1 MVRRYDLNT
10 NKGRWICGGVGCNIW
25 RVVGLSL
32 NILKTEIM
40 NRYSAL
46 FITLALFVST
56 VAHSQYALQ
65 TGKMQ
70 VNAGL
75 GGIVG
80 DRKDGVPLF
89 VGLDYGFD
97 KDISFG
103 GDLLLWSRSRA
114 INNSVLALGIT
125 GNANYHFVELLQL
138 EDIFDVYAGVDVG
151 FYTFYGLRV
160 GGHIGGRYYFKKNMA
175 VNVEL
180 GVGNSFSGGKV
191 GLSFLLD

>member
-10 NKGRWICGGVGCNIW
+10 NKGRWIFGGVGCNIS

-40 NRYSAL
+40 NRYSTL
-46 FITLALFVST
+46 FLTLVLFVTT

-75 GGIVG
+75 GGIG
-80 DRKDGVPLF
+80 GGGIPIF
-89 VGLDYGFD
+89 VGLDYGYD
-97 KDISFG
+97 KNISFG
-103 GDLLLWSRSRA
+103 GDLSLWSRVRGFD
-114 INNSVLALGIT
+114 NSVLVLGLT
-125 GNANYHFVELLQL
+125 ANANYHFVEMLQL
-138 EDIFDVYAGVDVG
+138 DDIFDVYAGVDVG
-151 FYTFYGLRV
+151 FSSYYGLLG
-160 GGHIGGRYYFKKNMA
+160 GGHIGGRYYFRKNIA
-175 VNVEL
+175 VNLEL
-180 GVGNSFSGGKV
+180 GLVSAYSVGKV

>member
-1 MVRRYDLNT
+1 MARNYDVNT
-10 NKGRWICGGVGCNIW
+10 NKGRWIFGRIRGNILAST
-25 RVVGLSL
+25 GLFL

-46 FITLALFVST
+46 FLALAVVIST

-75 GGIVG
+75 GGIAG
-80 DRKDGVPLF
+80 GALPIF
-89 VGLDYGFD
+89 VGLDYGYD
-97 KDISFG
+97 KNISFG
-103 GDLLLWSRSRA
+103 GDLSLWSKVRGFD
-114 INNSVLALGIT
+114 NSVLVLGIT
-125 GNANYHFVELLQL
+125 ANANYHFVEILQL

-151 FYTFYGLRV
+151 FSSYYGLLG

-175 VNVEL
+175 VNLEL
-180 GVGNSFSGGKV
+180 GLVSAYSSGKV